1 MVSFDIA
8 YKNTGGFEGGYVS
21 PEIAASI
28 NDSGGETY
36 KGISRK
42 NNPSWKGW
50 GIIDVYKSQN
60 SSWQYYN
67 KTRYYGLKHGFVI
80 PNDTL
85 DQLHHD
91 YIKANYWSKLHL
103 DQFKNQSLA
112 NYVYDI
118 SVNSGPGT
126 AAKSL
131 QTVIAVAVNGVI
143 GSETI
148 KKLNTLNQSLVFNKL
163 KEYRKQWLEDRKNK
177 LPAYRP
183 LLARSEAFFFQRSV
197 GVGILFLGVT
207 LAIWAGSKESKS

>member
-42 NNPSWKGW
+42 NNPTWKGW
-50 GIIDVYKSQN
+50 GIIDIYKSQN
-60 SSWQYYN
+60 STWQYYN
-67 KTRYYGLKHGFVI
+67 KTRYFGLKHGLI
-80 PNDTL
+80 IKNETL
-85 DQLHHD
+85 DKLHYD

-103 DQFKNQSLA
+103 DKFKNQSLA

-131 QTVIAVAVNGVI
+131 QTVIAVTVDGVI
-143 GSETI
+143 GEKTI
-148 KKLNTLNQSLVFNKL
+148 QKLNTLNQSLVFNKL
-163 KEYRKQWLEDRKNK
+163 KEFRKQWLEARKNK
-177 LPAYRP
+177 LPAFQT

-197 GVGILFLGVT
+197 GIGILFLGFT
-207 LAIWAGSKESKS
+207 LAVLAGYKESKS